1 MSDVSCEEVRDAL
14 HLGHIPLPPALL
26 AHVEGCA
33 ECSLLLADDAAL
45 GKALGAER
53 EALEADVPPWA
64 GVEALVLEEVGWR
77 AWLRSRPNPVR
88 LLLAGAAFSVVTA
101 LGLRHLRPDI
111 ALVPP
116 LELGALLS
124 VFGLA
129 GGMAAVRAL
138 PVLGARPKR
147 VPSEVILAAALG
159 VPAVAAFLRTATTL
173 GPAAEAGTFAR
184 QAWSCFSYGL
194 LLSVPLLAV
203 LWLLDRGAGPRS
215 RVLQGAAAAG
225 LAANAALT
233 LHCSN
238 GSSAHLCVGHATIG
252 VALAAVA
259 ALVMRRRQD

>member
-1 MSDVSCEEVRDAL
+1 MSEVSCEHVRDAL
-14 HLGHIPLPPALL
+14 LLGQIPLPPALL
-26 AHVEGCA
+26 AHAEGCA

-45 GKALGAER
+45 GKAFTAER
-53 EALEADVPPWA
+53 DALGTDAPPWA
-64 GVEALVLEEVGWR
+64 GVEAQVLEEVGWR

-88 LLLAGAAFSVVTA
+88 VLVAGTAFSVVTA

-116 LELGALLS
+116 LELGALLL

-129 GGMAAVRAL
+129 GGMAVVRAL

-159 VPAVAAFLRTATTL
+159 VPAVAAFVRTVTTL
-173 GPAAEAGTFAR
+173 APSADEATIVR
-184 QAWSCFSYGL
+184 QAWSCFSYGS
-194 LLSVPLLAV
+194 LLSIPLVAV

-215 RVLQGAAAAG
+215 RVFQGAAVAG

-233 LHCSN
+233 LHCPN

-259 ALVMRRRQD
+259 ALVMRRR